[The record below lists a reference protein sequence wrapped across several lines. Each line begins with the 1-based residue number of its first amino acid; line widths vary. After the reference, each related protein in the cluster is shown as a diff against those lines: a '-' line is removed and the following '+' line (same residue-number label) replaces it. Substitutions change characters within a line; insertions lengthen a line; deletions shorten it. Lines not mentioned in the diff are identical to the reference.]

1 MAEEEAGAKL
11 SRDSDATIVS
21 KEEHQVATTERVEAP
36 EKGPPRKRSDEERVE
51 EGESEQAERQEKWCS
66 PKLRLHTTTLRTDLA
81 NSSS

>member
-36 EKGPPRKRSDEERVE
+36 EKGPPRKRSDEEARRGRRV
-51 EGESEQAERQEKWCS
+51 
-66 PKLRLHTTTLRTDLA
+66 RTGLEAREVVLA
-81 NSSS
+81 